1 MRGNM
6 DSMTLNENCPC
17 KKKNV
22 NVMVNVTNV
31 ENITQSLKDRDRVKG
46 RL

>member
-1 MRGNM
+1 MREGM
-6 DSMTLNENCPC
+6 DSMMLNENCPC
-17 KKKNV
+17 KKTNV